1 MVFALTTLKP
11 LFRLS
16 RALLDIQ
23 KCILSSA
30 IKFVSFRTYQ
40 GNLSL
45 FEITGALVF
54 IFSRQFQL
62 QLHCKSFTKGRI
74 FLIPLCIAFSIPN
87 ISGFLFLR
95 KKELNLGSEMGRIK
109 LQKILGNLLDK
120 LRKLY
125 MNGTVIQKFLTF
137 LKLQKTLSNF
147 CFSEQI
153 FHRKPSLGAPVFCR
167 SLRRR
172 RGCSSSL
179 SALPRETILDIR
191 RFQSLKDPRFDGKT
205 QRKRLQ
211 KRIAERLTIRAQKAS
226 FSADFT

>member
-30 IKFVSFRTYQ
+30 IKFVSVRSYQ

-45 FEITGALVF
+45 FEITRALLFV
-54 IFSRQFQL
+54 FSRQFQL
-62 QLHCKSFTKGRI
+62 QLHCKSFTNGRI

-95 KKELNLGSEMGRIK
+95 KKSLIWLASEMGKIK
-109 LQKILGNLLDK
+109 LQKIIGNLLDK

-179 SALPRETILDIR
+179 SAFTKTFTKTHCREAHDTCSKGL
-191 RFQSLKDPRFDGKT
+191 F
-205 QRKRLQ
+205 
-211 KRIAERLTIRAQKAS
+211 
-226 FSADFT
+226 FS

>member
-30 IKFVSFRTYQ
+30 IKFVSFRSYY

-95 KKELNLGSEMGRIK
+95 KKKLNLGSEMGRIK
-109 LQKILGNLLDK
+109 LQTIVGNLLDK

-153 FHRKPSLGAPVFCR
+153 FHRKPSLGSLYFVAPFVGGLVARARYQRYHAKPFLICHFLMEKR
-167 SLRRR
+167 NENVYKN
-172 RGCSSSL
+172 
-179 SALPRETILDIR
+179 ALPRGSRYVLKR
-191 RFQSLKDPRFDGKT
+191 PLFQ
-205 QRKRLQ
+205 
-211 KRIAERLTIRAQKAS
+211 LTLHK
-226 FSADFT
+226 

>member
-16 RALLDIQ
+16 RALLYIQ

-30 IKFVSFRTYQ
+30 IKFVSVRSYQ

-45 FEITGALVF
+45 FEITRALVL
-54 IFSRQFQL
+54 FSRQFQL
-62 QLHCKSFTKGRI
+62 QLHSKSFTKGII

-95 KKELNLGSEMGRIK
+95 KNKLNLGSEMRKIK
-109 LQKILGNLLDK
+109 LQTIVGNLLDK

-167 SLRRR
+167 SLRRW

-191 RFQSLKDPRFDGKT
+191 RFQSLKDRRFDGKT

>member
-30 IKFVSFRTYQ
+30 IKFVSFRSYQ

-45 FEITGALVF
+45 FEITGTLVF

-95 KKELNLGSEMGRIK
+95 KKKLNLGSEMGRIK
-109 LQKILGNLLDK
+109 LQTIVGNLLDK

-179 SALPRETILDIR
+179 SALPRETILDMR
-191 RFQSLKDPRFDGKT
+191 RFQSLKDRRFDGKM

>member
-16 RALLDIQ
+16 RALLYIQ

-30 IKFVSFRTYQ
+30 IKFVSVRSYQ

-45 FEITGALVF
+45 FEITRALVF

-95 KKELNLGSEMGRIK
+95 KKKLNLVSEMGRIK
-109 LQKILGNLLDK
+109 LQKIVGNLLDK

-125 MNGTVIQKFLTF
+125 MNGTVIQKFSTF

-153 FHRKPSLGAPVFCR
+153 FHRKPSLGSPVFCC

-172 RGCSSSL
+172 LGCSSSL
-179 SALPRETILDIR
+179 SALPRETILDMP
-191 RFQSLKDPRFDGKT
+191 LFDGKT

-211 KRIAERLTIRAQKAS
+211 KRIAKRLTIRAQKPS